1 MVEALVVVV
10 VVVVVVGG
18 VFLDG
23 VVLIQWKSFG
33 NFGEQVVVDSFGGGG
48 AQVHHHLCLIL
59 AH

>member
-1 MVEALVVVV
+1 MVETL

-23 VVLIQWKSFG
+23 FVQMQWKSFG

-48 AQVHHHLCLIL
+48 AQFHHHLCLIL